1 MSNINPILISSYE
14 LDAIEA
20 YLHGKEPSD
29 LGDLYD
35 DLDVTDEAKPSQIE
49 IAVAQILLH
58 GSQKRLPQW
67 GCVNG
72 DGKVV
77 QGRKNLQRPRDAEP
91 ITLHPQLLLCINW
104 ADSGPGFSW
113 PEAYHIT
120 KIPGFDKHIFTASRD
135 SPDAWGCTDHAIG
148 FCDAN
153 APIKEAAREIIIN
166 YWSKQAGEWEQARW
180 AYLFDEGLISGE
192 EADSW
197 ADEVWGES
205 EDMQPGSEKEE
216 EEYWKTLAAKN
227 RKLTKKGNQ
236 NR

>member
-1 MSNINPILISSYE
+1 MSNIKAVLVSSFE
-14 LDAIEA
+14 LDAVEA
-20 YLHGKEPSD
+20 YLQGKEPSD
-29 LGDLYD
+29 LGDLYE
-35 DLDVTDEAKPSQIE
+35 DLDVPDEAAPSQIE

-77 QGRKNLQRPRDAEP
+77 QGRKNLQRPQGAEP
-91 ITLHPQLLLCINW
+91 ITLHPQLLLSINW

-120 KIPGFDKHIFTASRD
+120 KIPGFDQYIVTASRD

-153 APIKEAAREIIIN
+153 VRIKDAASEIIIR
-166 YWSKQAGEWEQARW
+166 YWLKQAGGWDQARW
-180 AYLFDEGLISGE
+180 AYLFDEGLISGK

-197 ADEVWGES
+197 ADEVWGNPEELS
-205 EDMQPGSEKEE
+205 PEE
-216 EEYWKTLAAKN
+216 EEFFQATKN
-227 RKLTKKGNQ
+227 PKPVDQGKQ
-236 NR
+236 NG

>member
-1 MSNINPILISSYE
+1 MSNIKAIHISSYE
-14 LDAIEA
+14 LDAVEA
-20 YLHGKEPSD
+20 YLQGREPSD
-29 LGDLYD
+29 LGDLYE
-35 DLDVTDEAKPSQIE
+35 DLEVPDEAEPSQLE

-67 GCVNG
+67 GCVTG

-77 QGRKNLQRPRDAEP
+77 QGRKNLQRPQGAEQ

-120 KIPGFDKHIFTASRD
+120 KIPGFDQYIVTASRD

-153 APIKEAAREIIIN
+153 VRIKDAASEIIIR
-166 YWSKQAGEWEQARW
+166 YWLKQAGGWDQARW
-180 AYLFDEGLISGE
+180 AYLFDEGLISGK

-197 ADEVWGES
+197 ADEVWGDPEELS
-205 EDMQPGSEKEE
+205 PEE
-216 EEYWKTLAAKN
+216 EEFFQATKN
-227 RKLTKKGNQ
+227 QKPVDQGKQ
-236 NR
+236 NG

>member
-1 MSNINPILISSYE
+1 MSNIKAIHISIYE

-20 YLHGKEPSD
+20 YLQGREPSD
-29 LGDLYD
+29 LGDLYE
-35 DLDVTDEAKPSQIE
+35 DLDVADEAEPSQLE

-77 QGRKNLQRPRDAEP
+77 QGRKNLQRPQGAEP
-91 ITLHPQLLLCINW
+91 ITLHPQLLLCVNW

-120 KIPGFDKHIFTASRD
+120 RIPGFDKYIFTASRD

-153 APIKEAAREIIIN
+153 VRIKDAASEIIIR
-166 YWSKQAGEWEQARW
+166 YWLKQASGWDQARW
-180 AYLFDEGLISGE
+180 AYIFDEGLISGK
-192 EADSW
+192 EADAW
-197 ADEVWGES
+197 ADEVWGDPEELS
-205 EDMQPGSEKEE
+205 PEE
-216 EEYWKTLAAKN
+216 EEFLQATKN
-227 RKLTKKGNQ
+227 QKPVDQGKQ
-236 NR
+236 NG

>member
-14 LDAIEA
+14 LDAVEA

-29 LGDLYD
+29 LGDLYE
-35 DLDVTDEAKPSQIE
+35 DLDVPDEAEPSQLE

-58 GSQKRLPQW
+58 RSQKRLPQW

-77 QGRKNLQRPRDAEP
+77 QGRKNLKRPQDAEP

-120 KIPGFDKHIFTASRD
+120 RIPGFDQYIVTASRD
-135 SPDAWGCTDHAIG
+135 SADAWGCADHAIG

-153 APIKEAAREIIIN
+153 VPIKDAASEIIIK
-166 YWSKQAGEWEQARW
+166 YWLKQSGGWDQARW
-180 AYLFDEGLISGE
+180 AYLFDEGLISGK

-197 ADEVWGES
+197 ADEVWGNPELLS
-205 EDMQPGSEKEE
+205 AEEDEFLQD
-216 EEYWKTLAAKN
+216 AKN
-227 RKLTKKGNQ
+227 QKLTDQGKQ
-236 NR
+236 NG

>member
-1 MSNINPILISSYE
+1 MSNIKAIHVSSYE
-14 LDAIEA
+14 LDAVEA
-20 YLHGKEPSD
+20 YLQGREPSD

-35 DLDVTDEAKPSQIE
+35 DLDVPDEAEPSQLE

-77 QGRKNLQRPRDAEP
+77 QGRKNLQRPQGAEP

-120 KIPGFDKHIFTASRD
+120 RIPGFDQHIVTASRD

-148 FCDAN
+148 FCDAHVR
-153 APIKEAAREIIIN
+153 IKEAASEIIIK
-166 YWSKQAGEWEQARW
+166 YWLKQASGWDQARW
-180 AYLFDEGLISGE
+180 AYLFDEGIISGK
-192 EADSW
+192 EADAW
-197 ADEVWGES
+197 ADEVWGDPEELS
-205 EDMQPGSEKEE
+205 PEE
-216 EEYWKTLAAKN
+216 EEFFQATKN
-227 RKLTKKGNQ
+227 QKPVDQGKQ
-236 NR
+236 NG

>member
-1 MSNINPILISSYE
+1 VSNIKAIHVSSYE
-14 LDAIEA
+14 LDAVEA
-20 YLHGKEPSD
+20 YLQGREPSD

-35 DLDVTDEAKPSQIE
+35 DLDVPDEAEPSQLE

-77 QGRKNLQRPRDAEP
+77 QGRKNLQRPQGAEP
-91 ITLHPQLLLCINW
+91 ITLHPQLLLCVNW

-120 KIPGFDKHIFTASRD
+120 KIPGFDQYIFTASRD

-148 FCDAN
+148 FCDASV
-153 APIKEAAREIIIN
+153 AVKEAASAIIIR
-166 YWSKQAGEWEQARW
+166 YWLKQASGWDQARW
-180 AYLFDEGLISGE
+180 AYLFDEGLISGK

-197 ADEVWGES
+197 ANEVWGDPEELS
-205 EDMQPGSEKEE
+205 PEE
-216 EEYWKTLAAKN
+216 EEFLQAAKN
-227 RKLTKKGNQ
+227 PKPVDQGKQ
-236 NR
+236 NG

>member
-1 MSNINPILISSYE
+1 MSAIKPIHISIYE

-20 YLHGKEPSD
+20 YLQGREPSD
-29 LGDLYD
+29 LGDLYE
-35 DLDVTDEAKPSQIE
+35 DLDVPDEAEPSQLE

-77 QGRKNLQRPRDAEP
+77 QGRKNLQRPQGAEP
-91 ITLHPQLLLCINW
+91 ITLHPQLLLSINW

-120 KIPGFDKHIFTASRD
+120 KIPGFDQYIVTASRD

-153 APIKEAAREIIIN
+153 VRIKDAASEIIIR
-166 YWSKQAGEWEQARW
+166 YWLKQAGGWDQARW
-180 AYLFDEGLISGE
+180 AYLFDEGLISGK

-197 ADEVWGES
+197 ADEVWGDPEELS
-205 EDMQPGSEKEE
+205 PEE
-216 EEYWKTLAAKN
+216 EEFFQATKN
-227 RKLTKKGNQ
+227 QKLVDQGKQ
-236 NR
+236 NG

>member
-1 MSNINPILISSYE
+1 MSNIKAIFVSSYE
-14 LDAIEA
+14 LDAVEA

-29 LGDLYD
+29 LGDLYE
-35 DLDVTDEAKPSQIE
+35 DLGVPDEAEPSQIE

-77 QGRKNLQRPRDAEP
+77 RGRAKLKRPQGAEP
-91 ITLHPQLLLCINW
+91 ITLHPQHLLCINW

-120 KIPGFDKHIFTASRD
+120 RIPGFDKYIVTASRD

-153 APIKEAAREIIIN
+153 VPIKEAAREIITN

-180 AYLFDEGLISGE
+180 AYLFDEGLISGA
-192 EADSW
+192 EANSW
-197 ADEVWGES
+197 ADEVWGDPEELHS
-205 EDMQPGSEKEE
+205 EE
-216 EEYWKTLAAKN
+216 EEEDFWKIHDAKN
-227 RKLTKKGNQ
+227 PKPTNQRKQ
-236 NR
+236 NG

>member
-1 MSNINPILISSYE
+1 MSNIRPIHISTYE

-20 YLHGKEPSD
+20 YLQGREPSD
-29 LGDLYD
+29 LGDLYE
-35 DLDVTDEAKPSQIE
+35 DLGVPDEAEPSQLE

-67 GCVNG
+67 GCVTG

-77 QGRKNLQRPRDAEP
+77 QGRKNLQRPQGAEP
-91 ITLHPQLLLCINW
+91 ITLHLQLLLCVNW

-120 KIPGFDKHIFTASRD
+120 RIPGFDQHIFTASRD

-153 APIKEAAREIIIN
+153 VPIKEAASEIIIKF
-166 YWSKQAGEWEQARW
+166 WLKQAGGWDQAPW
-180 AYLFDEGLISGE
+180 AYLFDEGLISGK

-197 ADEVWGES
+197 ADEVWGDPEELS
-205 EDMQPGSEKEE
+205 PEE
-216 EEYWKTLAAKN
+216 EEFFQATKNAKPVDQG
-227 RKLTKKGNQ
+227 KQ
-236 NR
+236 NG